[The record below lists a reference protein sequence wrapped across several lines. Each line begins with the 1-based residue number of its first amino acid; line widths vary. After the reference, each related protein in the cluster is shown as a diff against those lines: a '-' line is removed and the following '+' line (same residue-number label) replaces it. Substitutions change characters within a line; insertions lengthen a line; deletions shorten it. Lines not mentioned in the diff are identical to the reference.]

1 MKHWSLIPFTLISQ
15 TAVGMYAVVA
25 GIDLISNDLSA
36 TSRSH
41 VLLIAF
47 ILMVIALF
55 LSITHLGSPGK
66 AYWAVANLRQSW
78 LSREILFAL
87 LFTTGVALRGYLV
100 WQGYSSPFLDGFVTG
115 LTLIF
120 GFTFILSMG
129 ILYRLRTVKIWNTP
143 LTPISFFLTSLIM
156 GGAVVGWIVIE
167 NKRLLHPFVIGLFI
181 LLASELWLTYLWTV
195 RPYELRIANN
205 EKLDSL
211 SNPKKIALILRPL
224 FSILG
229 LIILGILFIDGS
241 YPSEGCLFGV
251 SFIIIGEILG
261 RYLFYAA
268 EEWTREM

>member
-1 MKHWSLIPFTLISQ
+1 MKHWSLILFTLISQ

-25 GIDLISNDLSA
+25 GVDLVSNDLPDTTRA
-36 TSRSH
+36 H
-41 VLLIAF
+41 VLLIVF
-47 ILMVIALF
+47 ILMAVALF
-55 LSITHLGSPGK
+55 LSLTHLGSPGK

-100 WQGYSSPFLDGFVTG
+100 WQGYNFPFLDGFVTG

-129 ILYRLRTVKIWNTP
+129 ILYRLRTVRIWDTP
-143 LTPISFFLTSLIM
+143 LTPIGFFLTSLIM

-167 NKRLLHPFVIGLFI
+167 NNRLLHPFVIGLFI
-181 LLASELWLTYLWTV
+181 LLAIELWFTYLWTV
-195 RPYELRIANN
+195 HFHELRIATN
-205 EKLDSL
+205 EELDSL
-211 SNPKKIALILRPL
+211 SNLKKITLILRPL
-224 FSILG
+224 FTILG
-229 LIILGILFIDGS
+229 LIILVILLLNGS
-241 YPSEGCLFGV
+241 YPSEGYMLGV
-251 SFIIIGEILG
+251 SFIIAGEILG